1 VIVSSLDLLIPFQNG
16 CPGERPGRR
25 RPGYGAPAGSTT
37 VPSEEPFSF
46 NLSGR
51 TGEAG
56 LLVVELATLIGEALE
71 QSFLPQIRPPLFSTP
86 AYLLALDK
94 PVFAPLA
101 VFDGREEDGGGILR
115 ACSPPIPGPPWP
127 M

>member
-1 VIVSSLDLLIPFQNG
+1 LSRGETGTAEARIRGSCREHDGSLKVQAELFRAETG
-16 CPGERPGRR
+16 
-25 RPGYGAPAGSTT
+25 
-37 VPSEEPFSF
+37 EEPFSF